1 MDEQEIRLLLTQ
13 LLMPIVQFNEYE
25 IELALDLF
33 SFKTF
38 ESEAHVFVSQDIV
51 TEVHFVLSGLGR
63 YYYLDRDGK
72 EFNKSLVKQGG
83 AFTSIGSLV
92 DSSPSPFYAQAL
104 TQCKIASI
112 RYDELVAL
120 AEDNPN
126 WGRFVRRLYER
137 LALKKERREASFL
150 LLDAQQRYEQFLM
163 DFGSESENIALN
175 QVAMYLG
182 ITDVSLSRIRKKMG
196 LT

>member
-1 MDEQEIRLLLTQ
+1 MDELENRLFLTQ
-13 LLMPIVQFNEYE
+13 LLMQVVQFNEHE
-25 IELALDLF
+25 IELALDFF
-33 SFKTF
+33 SFNTF
-38 ESEAHVFVSQDIV
+38 EPESHLFVSQDIV
-51 TEVHFVLSGLGR
+51 TEVHFVLSGIGR

-92 DSSPSPFYAQAL
+92 DNSPSPFYAQAL

-112 RYDELVAL
+112 RYDELVTL
-120 AEDNPN
+120 AEENTN
-126 WGRFVRRLYER
+126 WGRFVRKVYER

-150 LLDAQQRYEQFLM
+150 LLNAQQRYEQFLM
-163 DFGSESENIALN
+163 EFGSESENIALN